1 MTGSRPSAGACRD
14 QAMGSTIRLIAGLG
28 NPGSRY
34 AKTRHNAG
42 FWFVDELARQHAGSW
57 RSEARFFGA
66 QCQLSSSQGA
76 VRLLKPETFM
86 NASGRSVGAL
96 ARYFNL
102 EPDQILVAHD
112 EIDLP
117 CGVVR
122 LKRGGGHGG
131 HNGLRDIIAQLG
143 DKGFARLRIGV
154 GHPGHS
160 DQVTDYVL
168 RRAGSK
174 EQELLDASVQRATEF
189 FDDIVSG
196 KLDAAMNALHRQT
209 PC

>member
-1 MTGSRPSAGACRD
+1 MDSA
-14 QAMGSTIRLIAGLG
+14 IRLIAGLG

-42 FWFVDELARQHAGSW
+42 FWFVDELARLQGGSW
-57 RSEARFFGA
+57 RSETRFFASTCELRTTRG
-66 QCQLSSSQGA
+66 LL
-76 VRLLKPETFM
+76 RLLKPNTFM
-86 NASGRSVGAL
+86 NESGRSVGAI

-102 EPDQILVAHD
+102 EPEQILIAHD
-112 EIDLP
+112 EIDLS

-143 DKGFARLRIGV
+143 DRDFNRLRIGV

-168 RRAGSK
+168 TRATAA
-174 EQELLDASVQRATEF
+174 EQKLLDAGIRRATEF
-189 FDDIVSG
+189 YDDFVSG
-196 KLDAAMNALHRQT
+196 NLAAAMNALHRAP